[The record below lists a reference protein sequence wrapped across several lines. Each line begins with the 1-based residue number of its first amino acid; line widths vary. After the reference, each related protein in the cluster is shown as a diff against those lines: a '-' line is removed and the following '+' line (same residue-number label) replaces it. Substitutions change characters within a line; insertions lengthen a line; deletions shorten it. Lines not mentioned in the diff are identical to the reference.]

1 MQEKICPLLTRSADK
16 PVCCL
21 GESCAWW
28 RILYSQVRGK
38 AGAGAL
44 LDIARSI
51 DA

>member
-1 MQEKICPLLTRSADK
+1 MPEKICPLLTRSADK

-21 GESCAWW
+21 KKSCAWW

-38 AGAGAL
+38 AGACAL
-44 LDIARSI
+44 LDIARSL

>member
-16 PVCCL
+16 PFCCL
-21 GESCAWW
+21 GEGCAWW

-38 AGAGAL
+38 TGACAL